1 MKSRGR
7 ILIADD
13 EPTFLNSTAELL
25 RREGYDVETVED
37 APSAV
42 KAITGASFDL
52 LITDLEMPGNADLDL
67 VQQIANIS
75 GGLPIIII
83 TGFPSVRSAVACIEL
98 PVTAYLVKPVDFTT
112 LLARVSGAIAR
123 FRSYQAMQDAEGRLR
138 DYRRK
143 LEMQPT
149 TAGTDAKTGIDMFL
163 AMTLRNVMGSLSD
176 LEHLG
181 QALAGKADEKPQH
194 PCQLIN
200 CPRGAQLQQAV
211 DDTIAVLEET
221 KGTFKSKTLGDLRHR
236 LELVTKHV

>member
-42 KAITGASFDL
+42 KAISDATFDL

-98 PVTAYLVKPVDFTT
+98 PVTAYLVKPVDFTS

-143 LEMQPT
+143 LEVLPT

-181 QALAGKADEKPQH
+181 QALAGKADEQPQH